1 MNYVVIILGVIV
13 IILIYILI
21 RIVSASAVELTS
33 SANLNDTISP
43 IDITNNPTS
52 SRYAYGLWIYVNSWD
67 NSITKIIY
75 KRDENI
81 KLYLDTDSPTLKCD
95 IKMTDDKE
103 QSFEITDN
111 FPLQK
116 WVYIIISVDNQYIDC
131 YLDGKLVRSGRAYTQ
146 NPASEENTT
155 GTNTGTAV
163 DIETIKSFP
172 KTPSVTGNA
181 GKITLGGGITWDAY
195 VTKFK
200 HWSGPV
206 NPETAHS
213 EYLSGNGQSSFRNFF
228 SRYGLD
234 ILIKKDDV
242 EQTKLSIF

>member
-33 SANLNDTISP
+33 SANLNDVISP
-43 IDITNNPTS
+43 IDIRNNPTS
-52 SRYAYGLWIYVNSWD
+52 SRYAYGLWIYVNSW
-67 NSITKIIY
+67 NNNVNKTIY

-95 IKMTDDKE
+95 IKMTDDEE

-146 NPASEENTT
+146 EVDNAE
-155 GTNTGTAV
+155 TA
-163 DIETIKSFP
+163 KAFP
-172 KTPSVTGNA
+172 KTPSVTGNV
-181 GKITLGGGITWDAY
+181 GKIKLGGEDKWDAY

>member
-33 SANLNDTISP
+33 SANLNDDISS
-43 IDITNNPTS
+43 IDIRNNPTS

-67 NSITKIIY
+67 NSVNKTIY

-95 IKMTDDKE
+95 ITMTDDE
-103 QSFEITDN
+103 VQSFEITDN

-146 NPASEENTT
+146 E
-155 GTNTGTAV
+155 V
-163 DIETIKSFP
+163 DNNDQSGNIETTKAFP
-172 KTPSVTGNA
+172 KTPSGTGNA
-181 GKITLGGGITWDAY
+181 GKIKLGGENRWDAY

>member
-13 IILIYILI
+13 IILIYILVRVI
-21 RIVSASAVELTS
+21 TATAVELTA
-33 SANLNDTISP
+33 SANLNDNISAIEIRNSP
-43 IDITNNPTS
+43 GS
-52 SRYAYGLWIYVNSWD
+52 YRYAYGLWIYVNSWD
-67 NSITKIIY
+67 NGAPKTLY
-75 KRDENI
+75 KRNNNI
-81 KLYLDTDSPTLKCD
+81 KLYLDEQAPSLKCD
-95 IKMTDDKE
+95 IRMDSGEDK
-103 QSFEITDN
+103 SFVITDN

-116 WVYIIISVDNQYIDC
+116 WVYIIVSVDNQYVDC
-131 YLDGKLVRSGRAYTQ
+131 YLDGKLVRSGRAYTDTV
-146 NPASEENTT
+146 EETT
-155 GTNTGTAV
+155 NDEDETTS
-163 DIETIKSFP
+163 ETIIEV
-172 KTPSVTGNA
+172 PSISDAADNI
-181 GKITLGGGITWDAY
+181 KLGGDNRWDAY

-213 EYLSGNGQSSFRNFF
+213 EYLAGNGQSSFRNFF

>member
-33 SANLNDTISP
+33 SANLNDVISP

-67 NSITKIIY
+67 NNENKTIY

-95 IKMTDDKE
+95 ITMTDDE
-103 QSFEITDN
+103 VQSFEITDN

-146 NPASEENTT
+146 ET
-155 GTNTGTAV
+155 TNTNGEE
-163 DIETIKSFP
+163 IETTKAFP

-181 GKITLGGGITWDAY
+181 GKIELGGENRWDAY

>member
-33 SANLNDTISP
+33 SANLNDNISP
-43 IDITNNPTS
+43 IDIRNNPTS
-52 SRYAYGLWIYVNSWD
+52 SRYAYGLWIYVNSW
-67 NSITKIIY
+67 NNNVNKTIY

-95 IKMTDDKE
+95 ITMTDDE
-103 QSFEITDN
+103 VQSFEITDN

-146 NPASEENTT
+146 E
-155 GTNTGTAV
+155 V
-163 DIETIKSFP
+163 DNNDQSGNIETTKAFP
-172 KTPSVTGNA
+172 KTPSVTDNA
-181 GKITLGGGITWDAY
+181 GKINLGDEDTWDAY

>member
-33 SANLNDTISP
+33 SANLNDNISS

-67 NSITKIIY
+67 NNENKTIY
-75 KRDENI
+75 IRDENI

-95 IKMTDDKE
+95 ITMTDDE
-103 QSFEITDN
+103 VQSFEITDN

-146 NPASEENTT
+146 ET
-155 GTNTGTAV
+155 TNTNGEEIVTTKA
-163 DIETIKSFP
+163 FP
-172 KTPSVTGNA
+172 KTPSGTGDA
-181 GKITLGGGITWDAY
+181 GKIKLGGEYTWDAY

>member
-33 SANLNDTISP
+33 SANLNDDISS

-67 NSITKIIY
+67 NNIVNKTIY
-75 KRDENI
+75 ERDENI

-95 IKMTDDKE
+95 ITMTDDE
-103 QSFEITDN
+103 VQSFEITDN

-146 NPASEENTT
+146 ET
-155 GTNTGTAV
+155 TNTNGEE
-163 DIETIKSFP
+163 IETTKAFP
-172 KTPSVTGNA
+172 KTPSGTGNA
-181 GKITLGGGITWDAY
+181 GKIKLGGDKWDAY

>member
-33 SANLNDTISP
+33 SANLNDDISS
-43 IDITNNPTS
+43 IDIRNNPTS

-67 NSITKIIY
+67 NSVNKTIY

-95 IKMTDDKE
+95 ITMTDDE
-103 QSFEITDN
+103 VQSFEITDN

-146 NPASEENTT
+146 EVDTSATTT
-155 GTNTGTAV
+155 GGNT
-163 DIETIKSFP
+163 ETTKAFP
-172 KTPSVTGNA
+172 KTPSGTGDA
-181 GKITLGGGITWDAY
+181 GKIKLGGENRWDAY

>member
-33 SANLNDTISP
+33 SANLNDNISS

-67 NSITKIIY
+67 NNENKTIY

-95 IKMTDDKE
+95 ITMTDDE
-103 QSFEITDN
+103 VQSFEITDN

-146 NPASEENTT
+146 EADNTK
-155 GTNTGTAV
+155 A
-163 DIETIKSFP
+163 FP
-172 KTPSVTGNA
+172 KTPSGTGDA
-181 GKITLGGGITWDAY
+181 GKIKLGGENKWDAY